1 MREDKYR
8 LIWASNC
15 VYAADA
21 LIPLHNHD
29 FYQIL
34 YVKNGDGYIKI
45 GERQKEARAG
55 EIYIFRPQ
63 MMHEIRAGENGFLSY
78 EMKFELY
85 DEKMNGAL
93 FSFPESLSFVEGRL
107 ESTFEALL
115 EELRN
120 SGPYREEMIET
131 KFLEF
136 LILLLR
142 CRDGERSYGGSID
155 VSDRFFAVVDYMN
168 HHLSENITLK
178 ELADVAHLEKIYF
191 LKQFKGKMK
200 ATPMAYL
207 RHLRI
212 REAKQLLKHSDM
224 NVTQISSAVGFLDV
238 HHFSSTFKKT
248 VGISPS
254 DYKSSAKP

>member
-8 LIWASNC
+8 LIWASDC

-34 YVKNGDGYIKI
+34 YVKNGGGYIRI
-45 GERQKEARAG
+45 ADRQMEASAG
-55 EIYIFRPQ
+55 EIYLFRPQ
-63 MMHEIRAGENGFLSY
+63 LMHEIRAGENGFLSY

-85 DEKMNGAL
+85 DEKMNGAFL
-93 FSFPESLSFVEGRL
+93 SFPESLSFAGGRL
-107 ESTFEALL
+107 ESTFEELL
-115 EELRN
+115 KELRN
-120 SGPYREEMIET
+120 STPYRDEMIET

-142 CRDGERSYGGSID
+142 CRDGERSDGGSVD
-155 VSDRFFAVVDYMN
+155 VSDRFFAVVEYMN
-168 HHLSENITLK
+168 QHLSEDISLK
-178 ELADVAHLEKIYF
+178 DLADVAHLEKIYF
-191 LKQFKGKMK
+191 LKQFKEKMK
-200 ATPMAYL
+200 TTPMSYL
-207 RHLRI
+207 RRLRI
-212 REAKQLLKHSDM
+212 REAKQLLAHSDM

-238 HHFSSTFKKT
+238 HHFSSTFKKA